1 MAVEITLPALGESIT
16 EATLLRWLK
25 RAGDEVKRGD
35 ELAEIETGKAILSIE
50 CPADGVLLTVL
61 AEEGSVIVTRQVLAV
76 VGQHGEKWDVP
87 RAPEEEFTPPQAV
100 LSQAPR
106 PSFRSTLADERQR
119 ISPGA
124 KKLAEELGIDVQQV
138 PPSRYGAR
146 VVTADVQRYAET
158 LRGEA
163 ATPDESDRERRP
175 SGFGRRGHGPI
186 SEDSAGN
193 SGKM

>member
-25 RAGDEVKRGD
+25 RAGDEVKRGE
-35 ELAEIETGKAILSIE
+35 ELAEIETGKATMSIE
-50 CPADGVLLTVL
+50 CRADGVLLTVL
-61 AEEGSVIVTRQVLAV
+61 AEEGSAIATRQILAV
-76 VGQHGEKWDVP
+76 IGQSGETWDVP
-87 RAPEEEFTPPQAV
+87 RAPEEEFTLPPAV
-100 LSQAPR
+100 VSQAPR
-106 PSFRSTLADERQR
+106 PSLRSMLTDARQR

-138 PPSRYGAR
+138 PPSRSGAR

-163 ATPDESDRERRP
+163 VTPDESDRERRP
-175 SGFGRRGHGPI
+175 SGFGRRGHGSI